1 MVWPSP
7 LKFISELDPEAKALL
22 EAALME
28 ANREREKKIL
38 KGTKYSLPSPSH
50 CDADVVDDA
59 SSEVSDSELC
69 CICFDQAC
77 TIEVQ
82 DCGHQMCA
90 PCTLALCCHSKP
102 NPTTLTLP
110 SPACPF
116 CRGSISRLLVAR
128 TSTPSDPEKA
138 AFSPQL
144 SRRRSRRSHNLSDGG
159 SSSFKGLSS
168 AMGSFSKIGRG
179 SSRMVDSD
187 SGSLDKPEHDL

>member
-1 MVWPSP
+1 MLNGLVGSQ
-7 LKFISELDPEAKALL
+7 
-22 EAALME
+22 
-28 ANREREKKIL
+28 
-38 KGTKYSLPSPSH
+38 
-50 CDADVVDDA
+50 
-59 SSEVSDSELC
+59 VSDAELC

-128 TSTPSDPEKA
+128 TSISSAAASDPER
-138 AFSPQL
+138 PEL
-144 SRRRSRRSHNLSDGG
+144 VRRRSRRSHNLSEG

-168 AMGSFSKIGRG
+168 AMGSLSLSKLGLG
-179 SSRMVDSD
+179 SSRAVDSD
-187 SGSLDKPEHDL
+187 MDKPEHDL